1 MSDERKRLMRGCE
14 RWKNSLAYYLTLKP
28 TKSNVES
35 ICHSSS
41 YLISWLNDLHDC
53 DERLYEQF
61 LFSSKYFLNKAS
73 EVIFDHFYAN
83 CRRNTPNFSLISK
96 RYVKSVGKL
105 IDHVYY
111 VLWCSYFSG
120 REDFLDHIF
129 NIFLCDIVVNLPPT
143 SKLKGRA
150 EKDVGRDLWEL
161 LTYFEKLL
169 DYDVPGWA
177 IQKFQTDD
185 LLRPKIY
192 EEDTYNIM
200 TTLDNL
206 EQSFPSISDDFQY
219 RAYRSE
225 LLRSTER
232 GAHERRKALKNALGQ
247 RCRCGAS
254 VKLVRSDITLN
265 RIKDNIVLLTK
276 TECKICGRIYNF
288 ESSAQKTKEEFDAL
302 EQLDEYLDSNYNIS
316 LIQKIKDKPLK

>member
-1 MSDERKRLMRGCE
+1 MSDEQKRLIRGCE

-28 TKSNVES
+28 TKSNVDS

-41 YLISWLNDLHDC
+41 YFISWLNDLHDC
-53 DERLYEQF
+53 DERLYEQ
-61 LFSSKYFLNKAS
+61 LLSSSKYYLNKAS

-83 CRRNTPNFSLISK
+83 CRRNAPNFSLCSK

-111 VLWCSYFSG
+111 VFWCSFYSG

-129 NIFLCDIVVNLPPT
+129 NVLLCDIAVNLPPT

-150 EKDVGRDLWEL
+150 EKDVGRALWEL

-169 DYDVPGWA
+169 DYDVPAWA

-185 LLRPKIY
+185 LLKPKIY
-192 EEDTYNIM
+192 EDDTYNIM

-206 EQSFPSISDDFQY
+206 EQSFPTISDDPQY

-232 GAHERRKALKNALGQ
+232 GAHERRKALKNALRQ
-247 RCRCGAS
+247 RCGCGAS
-254 VKLVRSDITLN
+254 LKLIRSDIMLN
-265 RIKDNIVLLTK
+265 RIKGNIVLLTK
-276 TECKICGRIYNF
+276 TECKICGRFYNF

-302 EQLDEYLDSNYNIS
+302 EQLDEYLNSNYDI
-316 LIQKIKDKPLK
+316 LLVQKIKDNPIR